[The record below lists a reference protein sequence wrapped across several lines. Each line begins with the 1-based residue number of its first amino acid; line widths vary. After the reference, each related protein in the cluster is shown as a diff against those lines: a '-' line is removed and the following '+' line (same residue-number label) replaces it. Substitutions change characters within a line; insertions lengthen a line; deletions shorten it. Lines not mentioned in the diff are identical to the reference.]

1 MLIRLLLP
9 TKSFRRKLL
18 NHFISKVV
26 GYMTCF
32 LFDVK
37 FWQMDHVFAEF
48 ASAIFCLML
57 LRMRRNDR
65 SCPSGINIVQNLV
78 LRTRVR
84 TKPKFWPGF
93 EPFWPFLVRM
103 RRNTHTK
110 FQVSIFSRSGDIE
123 GSQNLKVGHVT

>member
-1 MLIRLLLP
+1 MCNYVAYNRFY
-9 TKSFRRKLL
+9 KRRFFT
-18 NHFISKVV
+18 FI
-26 GYMTCF
+26 
-32 LFDVK
+32 
-37 FWQMDHVFAEF
+37 
-48 ASAIFCLML
+48 